1 VSNSRR
7 REQGLSRDWW
17 FFITTT
23 FITTTFITTSFG
35 FFIMTLL
42 HTLHRLAR
50 LVATLTVSAAAL
62 TLAHAA
68 DFTAGPLEIND
79 LWVRGSVPGQ
89 TNGAGYMQINNPAGV
104 SDRLLS
110 AQTDAS
116 GRLELHSVMT
126 EDGVAKMRQV
136 TGIDIPAKGSAKLA
150 PGGFHLMF
158 LQLTGPFKQ
167 GEVVP
172 VVLKFEKAG
181 EVRVNFTVKPSTYN
195 PGSAG
200 GHGHGAMQH

>member
-1 VSNSRR
+1 L
-7 REQGLSRDWW
+7 GLGALKPQNV
-17 FFITTT
+17 FI
-23 FITTTFITTSFG
+23 ITG
-35 FFIMTLL
+35 FRLFIMTILRTFSRLL
-42 HTLHRLAR
+42 RLTAALTLALSTAG
-50 LVATLTVSAAAL
+50 L

-89 TNGAGYMQINNPAGV
+89 TNGAGYMQINNPSGA

-110 AQTDAS
+110 AQSEAS
-116 GRLELHSVMT
+116 TRLELHTVLN

-136 TGIDIPAKGSAKLA
+136 QGIDIPAKGSAKLA
-150 PGGFHLMF
+150 PGGFHMMF

-167 GEVVP
+167 GDLIP

-195 PGSAG
+195 PSSAG
-200 GHGHGAMQH
+200 GHSHGGMQH

>member
-1 VSNSRR
+1 
-7 REQGLSRDWW
+7 
-17 FFITTT
+17 
-23 FITTTFITTSFG
+23 
-35 FFIMTLL
+35 MTIS
-42 HTLHRLAR
+42 HTLCTLAR
-50 LVATLTVSAAAL
+50 LTAAVTLSTAAL

-89 TNGAGYMQINNPAGV
+89 TNGAGYLQINNPTGA

-110 AQTDAS
+110 AQSEAS
-116 GRLELHSVMT
+116 TRLELHSVLT
-126 EDGVAKMRQV
+126 ENGVAKMRQV
-136 TGIDIPAKGSAKLA
+136 PGIDIPAKGSAKLA

-167 GEVVP
+167 GDLIP

-195 PGSAG
+195 PGSTG
-200 GHGHGAMQH
+200 EQGHGGMKH

>member
-1 VSNSRR
+1 MVFDGLWVIDMIRFNCLTALGRFSAILTL
-7 REQGLSRDWW
+7 GLSV
-17 FFITTT
+17 
-23 FITTTFITTSFG
+23 
-35 FFIMTLL
+35 MT
-42 HTLHRLAR
+42 H
-50 LVATLTVSAAAL
+50 
-62 TLAHAA
+62 AHSA

-89 TNGAGYMQINNPAGV
+89 TNGAGYMQIKNPSGA

-110 AQTDAS
+110 AQSEAAT
-116 GRLELHSVMT
+116 RLELHTVLT
-126 EDGVAKMRQV
+126 ENGVAKMRQV
-136 TGIDIPAKGSAKLA
+136 EGVDIPAKGSAKLT

-167 GEVVP
+167 GDLIP

-200 GHGHGAMQH
+200 EQGHGGMKH

>member
-1 VSNSRR
+1 MTIRH
-7 REQGLSRDWW
+7 
-17 FFITTT
+17 T
-23 FITTTFITTSFG
+23 FNT
-35 FFIMTLL
+35 
-42 HTLHRLAR
+42 LAR
-50 LVATLTVSAAAL
+50 LVATLTLSAATL

-68 DFTAGPLEIND
+68 DFKAGSLEIND

-89 TNGAGYMQINNPAGV
+89 TNGAGYMQINNPTGV

-110 AQTDAS
+110 AQSDAS
-116 GRLELHSVMT
+116 NRLELHTVIT
-126 EDGVAKMRQV
+126 ENGVAKMRQV
-136 TGIDIPAKGSAKLA
+136 PGIDVPAKGSAKLA

-167 GEVVP
+167 GDSVP

-181 EVRVNFTVKPSTYN
+181 EVRVNFTVKPSTFN

-200 GHGHGAMQH
+200 EQGHGGMKH